1 MLVMAS
7 IAHKILLSF
16 TFGFTSIL
24 LLFLPKN
31 LSMGLLPAL
40 PACNIGCKNVTYI
53 LQKKIGVTIFAK
65 SIGLILILE
74 VTHIIR

>member
-24 LLFLPKN
+24 LLLLPKIV
-31 LSMGLLPAL
+31 SMGLLPA
-40 PACNIGCKNVTYI
+40 CNMGCKNCDICFTE
-53 LQKKIGVTIFAK
+53 KIGDTIFAK
-65 SIGLILILE
+65 SIGLILILV
-74 VTHIIR
+74 VTHII

>member
-24 LLFLPKN
+24 LLFLPKK

-40 PACNIGCKNVTYI
+40 SACNIGCKKRNLYFAE
-53 LQKKIGVTIFAK
+53 KKSVLLYLLK
-65 SIGLILILE
+65 VL
-74 VTHIIR
+74 VCY